1 MKSKSFNAVR
11 LADIR
16 KQMAVLRQE
25 AQDLKTVLA
34 TEKANMAEARLYARE
49 AKARRVAEKQALA
62 IVKAEARLARLMEKK
77 AKPVGVK
84 ALRANR
90 RPSKATVMQVAA

>member
-1 MKSKSFNAVR
+1 MKAKSFNAAR

-16 KQMAVLRQE
+16 KQMAALRQE
-25 AQDLKTVLA
+25 AADLKVVVA
-34 TEKANMAEARLYARE
+34 TEKANMAEARQFARE
-49 AKARRVAEKQALA
+49 AKAARAAEKRTAA

-77 AKPVGVK
+77 SAPVGVK

-90 RPSKATVMQVAA
+90 KASKVTVVEVAA